1 MPPRWTSSAPRG
13 SVELRRIRWIRDLE
27 GPSPGPPLSLGIGDD
42 AAIWRPAPGSA
53 AVLTVDT
60 QVEGVHFRKDWLT
73 PREIGSRAVAASL
86 SDLAAMAA
94 RPACILASLVLDP
107 RFPEADFRHLY
118 RGIRA
123 AALRHG
129 APVAGGNLS
138 SGPFSVTITAVG
150 EGDPRRLL
158 RRSGAR
164 PGDEIWVTGTPGLAR
179 LGLARLEASRARR
192 RPAERG
198 AAAASLRAFLAPR
211 PRIAEALHIASV
223 WRPGA
228 MIDLSDGLAS
238 DLQRLL
244 EASSA
249 ALGQRLGAE
258 IEEVLFL
265 GMTPLVHA
273 ARALGVEPVA
283 AALAGGEDYELLF
296 TARPRRDADLLAARF
311 RKAFRLPIVRVGHVL
326 PRPGI
331 RLRTAGGA
339 SRAVSEQAWQH
350 W

>member
-1 MPPRWTSSAPRG
+1 MPDRWTSSAPRG

-27 GPSPGPPLSLGIGDD
+27 GPSPGPRFPLGIGDD
-42 AAIWRPAPGSA
+42 AAIWRPTPGSSTL
-53 AVLTVDT
+53 LTVDA
-60 QVEGVHFRKDWLT
+60 QVEGVHWKKGWLT
-73 PREIGSRAVAASL
+73 PREIGGRAVAASL

-94 RPACILASLVLDP
+94 RPACVLASLVLEPGFSD
-107 RFPEADFRHLY
+107 ADFRHLY

-150 EGDPRRLL
+150 EGDPRRLV
-158 RRSGAR
+158 RRSGAH

-179 LGLARLEASRARR
+179 LGLLRLEASRKR

-198 AAAASLRAFLAPR
+198 AAEAGLRAFIAPR
-211 PRIAEALHIASV
+211 PRIAEALHIARV

-238 DLQRLL
+238 DLQRVL
-244 EASSA
+244 E
-249 ALGQRLGAE
+249 
-258 IEEVLFL
+258 
-265 GMTPLVHA
+265 
-273 ARALGVEPVA
+273 
-283 AALAGGEDYELLF
+283 
-296 TARPRRDADLLAARF
+296 ARPRRSS
-311 RKAFRLPIVRVGHVL
+311 
-326 PRPGI
+326 
-331 RLRTAGGA
+331 A
-339 SRAVSEQAWQH
+339 SGSGQRSRRSSSWAWPP